1 MKFEPMGDAYRRID
15 ANNES
20 SLRTAAIQVL
30 AETPEVEKEFS
41 GEQLYSYVMPNAEN
55 SAPYRDEIRNYQLAK
70 LEHALKVREEI
81 VKAVYEKNP
90 DVQRQINAMDV
101 YDFDENNGGPLRS
114 ETVDSLAELDDF
126 IQKIRDE
133 VEMFEDR
140 YDRKSQDLEDARELI
155 PDTYREIQSAKLE
168 LEVARMDLDEGD
180 IELDE
185 YTKLVKEIN
194 SRVDKLNQQLDEYR
208 SNRDDLA
215 EEVSEAA
222 FFGDGK
228 MSAQVNDMVANYMNF
243 SDSGNPRSARRSSLS
258 SGRREM
264 MQDTIAADENSA
276 RRESLLDADMAE
288 TDRMYS
294 SFMSRPSSERASAF
308 ASYRRETGKSPN
320 PNDPSFK
327 RWIAGLESDLIMRED
342 SGEMSGRDSG
352 RGLSSG
358 RNRKKG

>member
-1 MKFEPMGDAYRRID
+1 
-15 ANNES
+15 
-20 SLRTAAIQVL
+20 
-30 AETPEVEKEFS
+30 
-41 GEQLYSYVMPNAEN
+41 
-55 SAPYRDEIRNYQLAK
+55 
-70 LEHALKVREEI
+70 
-81 VKAVYEKNP
+81 
-90 DVQRQINAMDV
+90 
-101 YDFDENNGGPLRS
+101 
-114 ETVDSLAELDDF
+114 
-126 IQKIRDE
+126 
-133 VEMFEDR
+133 
-140 YDRKSQDLEDARELI
+140 
-155 PDTYREIQSAKLE
+155 
-168 LEVARMDLDEGD
+168 
-180 IELDE
+180 
-185 YTKLVKEIN
+185 LVKEIN